1 MTSRY
6 KRSTYS
12 MDVYGFKTRCVQAGR
27 ARAGL
32 ILEKL
37 KRRIP
42 DAKDDAL
49 LGDLLAQAGAFVRSY
64 TRRDVVP
71 DELMDAQI
79 EIAAMLYHNR
89 MRHGGGS

>member
-1 MTSRY
+1 M
-6 KRSTYS
+6 
-12 MDVYGFKTRCVQAGR
+12 
-27 ARAGL
+27 
-32 ILEKL
+32 LEKL

-79 EIAAMLYHNR
+79 EIAAGWAWRARAPTARAAFPARRRRCLTICA
-89 MRHGGGS
+89 HG

>member
-1 MTSRY
+1 M
-6 KRSTYS
+6 
-12 MDVYGFKTRCVQAGR
+12 
-27 ARAGL
+27 
-32 ILEKL
+32 LEKL

-71 DELMDAQI
+71 D
-79 EIAAMLYHNR
+79 
-89 MRHGGGS
+89 